1 MKVKIFDSRDECLQA
16 GADMWVK
23 FAKAEKKMIIGCCTG
38 TTTEPI
44 HQIVIDMYKKDPW
57 DTTGQMTCNAD
68 EHWTPPGA
76 NMVLEMR
83 PRMQPLFDTLGMD
96 EEHAMMPNAQCED
109 PYAEAERYEKAI
121 RDKGGVGLQ
130 MLGVGPDAHLGF
142 CLPGTPFE
150 SLTHVVDESQSVG
163 MGHYRRGLD
172 FEFGPVKGIT
182 MGLRTF
188 MMGQYTLPIVSG
200 SHKAEATANAIL
212 GPVTERV
219 PASILQLHPNC
230 TWYCDKD
237 AAEGIIGRIDENGI
251 RIK

>member
-1 MKVKIFDSRDECLQA
+1 MKIKIFDSRDECLQA

-44 HQIVIDMYKKDPW
+44 HDIVIDMYKKDPW

-68 EHWTPPGA
+68 EFLTPKGYDG
-76 NMVLEMR
+76 VIEMR
-83 PRMQPLFDTLGMD
+83 PRMQPLFDALGMD
-96 EEHAMMPNAQCED
+96 EAHAMMPNSKVED
-109 PYAEAERYEKAI
+109 WEAEAERYQAAI
-121 RDKGGVGLQ
+121 EAKGGVGLQ

-150 SLTHVVDESQSVG
+150 SLTHVVPVSSDISMLYIKEG
-163 MGHYRRGLD
+163 CTPEMGPFY
-172 FEFGPVKGIT
+172 GIT

-212 GPVTERV
+212 GPVSERV
-219 PASILQLHPNC
+219 PASILQMHPNC

-237 AAEGIIGRIDENGI
+237 AAEGIIGRIDENGK